1 MIAMASPKLAEYRAV
16 LLEHLPHLRNLSTEE
31 LDMHIRWHISL
42 GCFSSVRHEGKII
55 AVGLYRRVRS
65 VEEAEKDRW
74 AHRRD
79 GKVVWIDQLAA
90 PGCVLGHMLW
100 HFLSREAL
108 EEPFTHFA
116 GHRMT
121 RNQRVT
127 CLPASTV
134 ERILL
139 PR

>member
-16 LLEHLPHLRNLSTEE
+16 LLEHLPHLRNLSTED
-31 LDMHIRWHISL
+31 LDLHIRWHISL
-42 GCFSSVRHEGKII
+42 GCFSSVRHDGKIV

-65 VEEAEKDRW
+65 VEEAERDRW
-74 AHRRD
+74 A
-79 GKVVWIDQLAA
+79 DQLAA

-108 EEPFTHFA
+108 EEPFSHFA

>member
-1 MIAMASPKLAEYRAV
+1 
-16 LLEHLPHLRNLSTEE
+16 
-31 LDMHIRWHISL
+31 
-42 GCFSSVRHEGKII
+42 
-55 AVGLYRRVRS
+55 
-65 VEEAEKDRW
+65 
-74 AHRRD
+74 
-79 GKVVWIDQLAA
+79 
-90 PGCVLGHMLW
+90 MLW

-121 RNQRVT
+121 RNQRVS
-127 CLPASTV
+127 CVPASTV

>member
-1 MIAMASPKLAEYRAV
+1 METPAYVLEFEKPLRELTKQLDELRQQSIETHVDLAKE
-16 LLEHLPHLRNLSTEE
+16 
-31 LDMHIRWHISL
+31 IRGI
-42 GCFSSVRHEGKII
+42 EGKII

-121 RNQRVT
+121 RNQRIT

>member
-1 MIAMASPKLAEYRAV
+1 MIAMASTKLAEYRAV
-16 LLEHLPHLRNLSTEE
+16 LLEHLPHLRKLPPAD
-31 LDMHIRWHISL
+31 LDLHIRWHISL
-42 GCFSSVRHEGKII
+42 GCFSSVRHDGKIV

-65 VEEAEKDRW
+65 VDEAERDRW
-74 AHRRD
+74 SHRRN

-100 HFLSREAL
+100 HFLSRESL